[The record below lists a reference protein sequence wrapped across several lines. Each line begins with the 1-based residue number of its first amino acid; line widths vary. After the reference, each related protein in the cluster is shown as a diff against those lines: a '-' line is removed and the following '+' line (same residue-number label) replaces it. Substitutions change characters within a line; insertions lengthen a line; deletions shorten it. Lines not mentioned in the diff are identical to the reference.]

1 MADSRTGAG
10 KVYQRTFENL
20 EPKSKEAL
28 WVRGEGVLGVHQKDQ
43 ENSLKEFPVA
53 KSRTI

>member
-1 MADSRTGAG
+1 MADSRTGTG

-20 EPKSKEAL
+20 EPKSKEVL